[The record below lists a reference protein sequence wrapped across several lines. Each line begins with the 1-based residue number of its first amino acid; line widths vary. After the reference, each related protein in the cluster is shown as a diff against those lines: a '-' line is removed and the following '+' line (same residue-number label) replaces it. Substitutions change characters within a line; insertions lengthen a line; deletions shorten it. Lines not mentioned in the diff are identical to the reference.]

1 MLCKNHNKNTLASIF
16 NIKSR
21 RLKALQATEAY
32 TNDYEYIIQM
42 IIVMYT

>member
-1 MLCKNHNKNTLASIF
+1 MTKIIWLQYLILNR
-16 NIKSR
+16 R